1 MKRWIN
7 TRVEYEWDNKLNQL
21 IEISKEGYWYEGP
34 MTLCT
39 WLQTALVTGTTLYGV
54 WSSQKGGKE
63 RAELVQRRGAMLTE
77 MANKRIKQRN
87 KEMLQTSRNIYDKG
101 GEAVISAYL
110 SSTKQ
115 IQDTKAE
122 ASGSGAVLSGTIDD
136 VMRAQ
141 KSQSNSMQE
150 AIVQNTNKNIESLT
164 RQTKDQNEADLLAAS
179 QGQEMAN
186 AEAHSIHQANQR
198 QFLAGIMNAAV
209 SGYSAHSNR
218 TAQGTGRYQDKA
230 FWTKDWASWEQIKAG
245 EFTIG

>member
-1 MKRWIN
+1 MQNWECWI
-7 TRVEYEWDNKLNQL
+7 
-21 IEISKEGYWYEGP
+21 
-34 MTLCT
+34 
-39 WLQTALVTGTTLYGV
+39 QTGLVVGSTLYGV

-63 RAELVQRRGAMLTE
+63 RAGLAQRRGAMLTE

-164 RQTKDQNEADLLAAS
+164 RQTKDQELSWMLVLS
-179 QGQEMAN
+179 GMQYKQEIKTKQICLPLHKVKKQLMQK
-186 AEAHSIHQANQR
+186 HIVSI
-198 QFLAGIMNAAV
+198 
-209 SGYSAHSNR
+209 
-218 TAQGTGRYQDKA
+218 K
-230 FWTKDWASWEQIKAG
+230 QIKDNFLQ
-245 EFTIG
+245 E